1 MKKFFVSLICLPAFF
16 SLAHASPITVFD
28 SLPGDNVYTGYTISN
43 LPYYTSVAASFST
56 LAVGSL
62 MLDNVEVTLLASKP
76 NDGGMLTVGLYAD
89 SSTSPGALLDSLGTI
104 NDSSLTTSPA
114 DYAFPVTPFPL
125 ASGRY
130 WIVIS
135 SSNGSSAA
143 WSMTDIMTGVGVSSG
158 YFGDPYDK
166 YVPNSNTGY
175 GDPFNQ
181 VAFEMQVDG
190 FTPEPSTILL
200 GAIGLA
206 MLAAYRRR
214 VAS

>member
-1 MKKFFVSLICLPAFF
+1 MKKFFVSLVCLPAFF
-16 SLAHASPITVFD
+16 SLAHASPVTAFD
-28 SLPGDNVYTGYTISN
+28 SLPGDNYYTGYTISN

-56 LAVGSL
+56 LNAD
-62 MLDNVEVTLLASKP
+62 LDNVEVNLLASNP
-76 NDGGMLTVGLYAD
+76 NDGGMLSVGVYAD

-104 NDSSLTTSPA
+104 KDSSLTTSPA
-114 DYAFPVTPFPL
+114 DYAIPVPPFPL

-135 SSNGSSAA
+135 SSDGSSAA
-143 WSMTDIMTGVGVSSG
+143 WNMTDITTGTGVSSE
-158 YFGDPYDK
+158 YFGDPFDG
-166 YVPNSNTGY
+166 YVLNSSTGY
-175 GDPFNQ
+175 GAPFNQ

-190 FTPEPSTILL
+190 FTPEPSTILF

>member
-1 MKKFFVSLICLPAFF
+1 MKNFFVSLICLPAFF

-28 SLPGDNVYTGYTISN
+28 SLPGDNFYTGYTIANS
-43 LPYYTSVAASFST
+43 PYYTSVAASFSILST
-56 LAVGSL
+56 DSL
-62 MLDNVEVTLLASKP
+62 MLDDVEVTLLASNPK
-76 NDGGMLTVGLYAD
+76 DGGMLNVGLYSD
-89 SSTSPGALLDSLGTI
+89 SSTSPNTLLDSLGTI

-114 DYAFPVTPFPL
+114 EYAIPVTPFSL

-135 SSNGSSAA
+135 SSDGSSAA
-143 WSMTDIMTGVGVSSG
+143 WGMTDIMTGAGVSSG
-158 YFGDPYDK
+158 YFGDPYDG
-166 YVPNSNTGY
+166 YVLNSNTGY
-175 GDPFNQ
+175 GAPFNQ

-190 FTPEPSTILL
+190 LTPEPSTILF